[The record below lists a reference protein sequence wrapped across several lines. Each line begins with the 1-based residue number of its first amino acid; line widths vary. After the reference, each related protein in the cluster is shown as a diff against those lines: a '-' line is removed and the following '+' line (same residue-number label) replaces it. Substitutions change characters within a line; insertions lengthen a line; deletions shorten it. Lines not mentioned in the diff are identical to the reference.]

1 MIHLIQVVR
10 QHSVVEV
17 DELSEVGIHNECLV
31 AVTIICG
38 PRKLQSDH
46 LEFVFGSGSGSVH
59 VEFDVVNVN
68 NDKLS
73 QALPRTYW
81 SELVL
86 VVGRA
91 IDLEGAHR
99 VDIEEVHGGC
109 EFVDKNERSD
119 AAQGFGSFGREDDEI
134 VPADWSQLENVCVLE
149 MIRAVLLVVRDQLPC
164 VLVFCNEVSHHELDQ
179 AV

>member
-1 MIHLIQVVR
+1 M
-10 QHSVVEV
+10 
-17 DELSEVGIHNECLV
+17 GIDNECLV

-38 PRKLQSDH
+38 PGKFQSDH
-46 LEFVFGSGSGSVH
+46 LEFVFGSGSCSVH
-59 VEFDVVNVN
+59 VEFDVVNVD

-99 VDIEEVHGGC
+99 VDIDEVHGGS

-119 AAQGFGSFGREDDEI
+119 ATQGFSSFGREDNEI

-149 MIRAVLLVVRDQLPC
+149 MISAVLLIVRDQLPC

>member
-1 MIHLIQVVR
+1 M
-10 QHSVVEV
+10 
-17 DELSEVGIHNECLV
+17 GIDNERLV

-38 PRKLQSDH
+38 PGKFQSDH
-46 LEFVFGSGSGSVH
+46 LEFVFGSGSRGVH

-99 VDIEEVHGGC
+99 VDIDEVHRGC

-119 AAQGFGSFGREDDEI
+119 ATQGFGSFGREDNEI

-149 MIRAVLLVVRDQLPC
+149 MISAVLLIVRDQLPC